1 MEDRIT
7 FEIQYWAPFRDK
19 RRQSNMATHGLR
31 GFGNMLRIDPNLTTL
46 IAYVKFRAW

>member
-1 MEDRIT
+1 MGDWIT
-7 FEIQYWAPFRDK
+7 FERRYWVDFRDK
-19 RRQSNMATHGLR
+19 RRKSNMATHGLR